1 MNILLTPAR
10 IGSVEIANRIVMP
23 PMTTRTAD
31 EDGYVTDDT
40 VAYYLA
46 RARGGVGLITVEMAS
61 PEKVGR
67 HRRREVGIYDDRFL
81 PGLTRLVAEIHRA
94 GAKASIQLGHG
105 GGHTRIDICGE
116 TPIAPSAIPHPV
128 YETTFET
135 IVPEEMSK
143 ARIDATIAAH
153 AAAAARAR
161 NAGFDCVEIH
171 AAHGYLISQFHA
183 PFENRRSDAYGGSLE
198 NRARF
203 GLEVLRAVKAAVPGM
218 PVVYRLS
225 VEDFFAGGLTFGEGR
240 RIALWAAQAG
250 ADALHVTAGHYR
262 SLPSAQ
268 IVLPPMTMPDATF
281 LDFAAEVKRAVRVPV
296 IAVGRLGD
304 PATATAAVADG
315 KADFVALGRTLIAD
329 PQWVE
334 KLRRGEPIRRCLA
347 CNTCINEMRGGARIG
362 CVVNGAAGRETIFA
376 EPHPPRGE
384 RIAVIG
390 AGPAGLTYASLVA
403 EGNTVTVFEKEPR
416 AGGAFRYAGKAPLFQ
431 EVAASEQSFERYIA
445 DLVAACIRKGVDIP
459 LRDRRH
465 HPPGRA
471 RAVRP
476 AGDRDR
482 RRLPLRPRSDRDRD
496 ARSGRRALARRV
508 PPAIR
513 AAVSRLVLLPRP
525 PRNGRALQA
534 IGEARPN
541 RHGHRRRRSR
551 RQEQA
556 GDRRRVRGR
565 AARSRAGIGSRLG
578 WRRFSWPACAL
589 PWPSIL
595 AATVV
600 ILLRLGRSTLA
611 VIAVG
616 LAVAAAH
623 RPEDFRAD
631 RRDFGALAL
640 VVDDFAR
647 SRFHF
652 AEQPGV
658 AGDALDA
665 AAGLADPDRGRAGRR
680 E

>member
-10 IGSVEIANRIVMP
+10 IGSVEIPNRIVMP

-31 EDGYVTDDT
+31 EEGYVTDDT
-40 VAYYLA
+40 MAYYLA
-46 RARGGVGLITVEMAS
+46 RARGGVGLITIEMAS

-81 PGLTRLVAEIHRA
+81 PGLTRLVGEIHRA

-135 IVPEEMSK
+135 IVPQEMTK

-153 AAAAARAR
+153 AAAAVRAR
-161 NAGFDCVEIH
+161 TAGFDCVEVH

-183 PFENRRSDAYGGSLE
+183 PFENRRSDMYGGSLE

-225 VEDFFAGGLTFGEGR
+225 VEDFFPGGLPFDEGR
-240 RIALWAAQAG
+240 QIAVWAAQAG

-268 IVLPPMTMPDATF
+268 VVLPPMTFPDATF
-281 LDFAAEVKRAVRVPV
+281 LDFAASVKRAVRVPV

-304 PATATAAVADG
+304 PATATAAVASG
-315 KADFVALGRTLIAD
+315 KTDFIALGRTLIAD
-329 PQWVE
+329 PQWVD
-334 KLRRGEPIRRCLA
+334 KLSRDEPIRRCLA

-376 EPHPPRGE
+376 DPHPPRGE

-403 EGNTVTVFEKEPR
+403 DGNQVTVFEKDAR

-431 EVAASEQSFERYIA
+431 EVVASEHSFERYVA
-445 DLVAACIRKGVDIP
+445 DLVAACLGKGVEFRFESDAT
-459 LRDRRH
+459 DRPEVLAPFDRLVIATGAAYRFGLG
-465 HPPGRA
+465 PIATGMLDKGAARWPG
-471 RAVRP
+471 
-476 AGDRDR
+476 
-482 RRLPLRPRSDRDRD
+482 
-496 ARSGRRALARRV
+496 
-508 PPAIR
+508 
-513 AAVSRLVLLPRP
+513 VSRLFSAPRVRDWFYYQARRGTAERFKRLAKP
-525 PRNGRALQA
+525 GQSVTVIGDAVRAGKSKQA
-534 IGEARPN
+534 IAGAFEA
-541 RHGHRRRRSR
+541 
-551 RQEQA
+551 
-556 GDRRRVRGR
+556 
-565 AARSRAGIGSRLG
+565 
-578 WRRFSWPACAL
+578 AL
-589 PWPSIL
+589 LS
-595 AATVV
+595 
-600 ILLRLGRSTLA
+600 
-611 VIAVG
+611 
-616 LAVAAAH
+616 
-623 RPEDFRAD
+623 
-631 RRDFGALAL
+631 
-640 VVDDFAR
+640 
-647 SRFHF
+647 
-652 AEQPGV
+652 
-658 AGDALDA
+658 
-665 AAGLADPDRGRAGRR
+665 
-680 E
+680 

>member
-1 MNILLTPAR
+1 MNILLSPAR
-10 IGSVEIANRIVMP
+10 IGSVEIRNRIVMP

-31 EDGYVTDDT
+31 DEGYVTDDT

-61 PEKVGR
+61 PEKAGR

-81 PGLTRLVAEIHRA
+81 PGLTRLVEEIHRA
-94 GAKASIQLGHG
+94 GSKASIQLGHG

-135 IVPEEMSK
+135 IVPEEMTQ

-153 AAAAARAR
+153 AAAAVRAR
-161 NAGFDCVEIH
+161 QAGFDCVEIH

-183 PFENRRSDAYGGSLE
+183 PFENRRTDAYGGSLE

-225 VEDFFAGGLTFGEGR
+225 VEDFFPGGLRLEEGR
-240 RIALWAAQAG
+240 QIGVWAAQAG

-268 IVLPPMTMPDATF
+268 VVLPPMTFPDATF
-281 LDFAAEVKRAVRVPV
+281 LDLAASVKQLVRVPV

-304 PATATAAVADG
+304 PATAAAAVAAG

-334 KLRRGEPIRRCLA
+334 KVARGEPIRRCLA

-362 CVVNGAAGRETIFA
+362 CVVNGAAGRETLFA
-376 EPHPPRGE
+376 DRKPPRGE

-403 EGNTVTVFEKEPR
+403 EGNQVTVFEQDAR

-431 EVAASEQSFERYIA
+431 EVAASEHSFERYIA
-445 DLVAACIRKGVDIP
+445 DLVAACV
-459 LRDRRH
+459 
-465 HPPGRA
+465 
-471 RAVRP
+471 
-476 AGDRDR
+476 
-482 RRLPLRPRSDRDRD
+482 
-496 ARSGRRALARRV
+496 
-508 PPAIR
+508 
-513 AAVSRLVLLPRP
+513 
-525 PRNGRALQA
+525 RNGVEFRFETDIVDAPDLLA
-534 IGEARPN
+534 PF
-541 RHGHRRRRSR
+541 
-551 RQEQA
+551 
-556 GDRRRVRGR
+556 DRVVIATGAAYRFGLGPIATKMLDWG
-565 AARSRAGIGSRLG
+565 AAR
-578 WRRFSWPACAL
+578 W
-589 PWPSIL
+589 
-595 AATVV
+595 
-600 ILLRLGRSTLA
+600 
-611 VIAVG
+611 
-616 LAVAAAH
+616 
-623 RPEDFRAD
+623 
-631 RRDFGALAL
+631 
-640 VVDDFAR
+640 
-647 SRFHF
+647 
-652 AEQPGV
+652 PGV
-658 AGDALDA
+658 ARLLSVPKFRDWFYYKGRRGTAERFKALAKRGQTVIAIGDAV
-665 AAGLADPDRGRAGRR
+665 RAGKSKQAIAGAFEAALLR
-680 E
+680 

>member
-135 IVPEEMSK
+135 IVPEAMSK

-240 RIALWAAQAG
+240 QIALWAAQAG

-403 EGNTVTVFEKEPR
+403 EGNTVTVFEKERR
-416 AGGAFRYAGKAPLFQ
+416 AGGAFHYAGKAPLFQ
-431 EVAASEQSFERYIA
+431 EVAASAQSFERYIA
-445 DLVAACIRKGVDIP
+445 DLVAACIRKGATFRFETDVTTHPDLLAP
-459 LRDRRH
+459 FDRLVIATGAAYRFGLG
-465 HPPGRA
+465 PIATAMLDRGAGRWPG
-471 RAVRP
+471 
-476 AGDRDR
+476 
-482 RRLPLRPRSDRDRD
+482 
-496 ARSGRRALARRV
+496 
-508 PPAIR
+508 
-513 AAVSRLVLLPRP
+513 VSRLLSAPRF
-525 PRNGRALQA
+525 RDWFYYRGRQGTAERFKRL
-534 IGEARPN
+534 ARP
-541 RHGHRRRRSR
+541 G
-551 RQEQA
+551 QTVMVI
-556 GDRRRVRGR
+556 GDAV
-565 AARSRAGIGSRLG
+565 RAGKSKEAIAGAFEAALLDRA
-578 WRRFSWPACAL
+578 PA
-589 PWPSIL
+589 
-595 AATVV
+595 
-600 ILLRLGRSTLA
+600 
-611 VIAVG
+611 
-616 LAVAAAH
+616 
-623 RPEDFRAD
+623 
-631 RRDFGALAL
+631 
-640 VVDDFAR
+640 
-647 SRFHF
+647 
-652 AEQPGV
+652 
-658 AGDALDA
+658 
-665 AAGLADPDRGRAGRR
+665 
-680 E
+680 

>member
-31 EDGYVTDDT
+31 EDGHVTDDT

-61 PEKVGR
+61 PEKAGR
-67 HRRREVGIYDDRFL
+67 HRRRELGIYDDRFL
-81 PGLTRLVAEIHRA
+81 PGLTRLVQELHRA

-105 GGHTRIDICGE
+105 GGHTRTDICGE

-135 IVPEEMSK
+135 IIPEEMSK

-153 AAAAARAR
+153 AAAAVRAR
-161 NAGFDCVEIH
+161 TAGFDCVEVH

-183 PFENRRSDAYGGSLE
+183 PFENRRADAYGGSLE

-225 VEDFFAGGLTFGEGR
+225 VEDFFPGGLPFEEGKQ
-240 RIALWAAQAG
+240 IAVWAAEAG

-268 IVLPPMTMPDATF
+268 VVLPPMTFPDATF
-281 LDFAAEVKRAVRVPV
+281 LALAAAVKQAVRVPV

-304 PATATAAVADG
+304 PATATTAVADG
-315 KADFVALGRTLIAD
+315 KADFIALGRTLIAD
-329 PQWVE
+329 PQWVA

-362 CVVNGAAGRETIFA
+362 CVVNGAAGRETMFA
-376 EPHPPRGE
+376 HPRPPRGE

-403 EGNTVTVFEKEPR
+403 EGNQVTVFEQAAR

-445 DLVAACIRKGVDIP
+445 DLVAACACHGVEFRYQTDVTARRDLLAPFDRLVIATGAAYRFGLGP
-459 LRDRRH
+459 LATAMLDSGAARWPGFSQLFSAPRLRDWFYYRGRR
-465 HPPGRA
+465 GTAERF
-471 RAVRP
+471 
-476 AGDRDR
+476 
-482 RRLPLRPRSDRDRD
+482 
-496 ARSGRRALARRV
+496 RALARPGQTV
-508 PPAIR
+508 
-513 AAVSRLVLLPRP
+513 V
-525 PRNGRALQA
+525 A
-534 IGEARPN
+534 IGDA
-541 RHGHRRRRSR
+541 
-551 RQEQA
+551 
-556 GDRRRVRGR
+556 V
-565 AARSRAGIGSRLG
+565 RAGKSKEAIAGAFEAALLG
-578 WRRFSWPACAL
+578 
-589 PWPSIL
+589 
-595 AATVV
+595 
-600 ILLRLGRSTLA
+600 
-611 VIAVG
+611 
-616 LAVAAAH
+616 
-623 RPEDFRAD
+623 
-631 RRDFGALAL
+631 
-640 VVDDFAR
+640 
-647 SRFHF
+647 
-652 AEQPGV
+652 
-658 AGDALDA
+658 
-665 AAGLADPDRGRAGRR
+665 
-680 E
+680 